1 MVGTG
6 LPDFSNSFSTNP
18 CSRSTGDSLI
28 VFNSTSLL
36 GLVSQVVSN
45 DLFFCSLRH
54 TERSR
59 GARDDRRAA
68 GPSGALPHCNGS
80 SEPVVFA
87 TDGTMCVPVNGA
99 LHVARGEER
108 EGITRVDSKGAILR
122 LHPAPFPS
130 RVVSN
135 LESRHR
141 LAEEKSEGAQI

>member
-1 MVGTG
+1 M
-6 LPDFSNSFSTNP
+6 S
-18 CSRSTGDSLI
+18 CSPAVCDIPREVEEPETID
-28 VFNSTSLL
+28 VLL
-36 GLVSQVVSN
+36 V
-45 DLFFCSLRH
+45 LRGHCH
-54 TERSR
+54 T
-59 GARDDRRAA
+59 ATD
-68 GPSGALPHCNGS
+68 PV

-87 TDGTMCVPVNGA
+87 TDGTMCVQVNGA